1 MTGRSARWALLLVT
15 VLSAPLAAA
24 ANRDSSVRIA
34 AVHAPAGTDA
44 RARAALSES
53 LHRYLLEAQLAESLR
68 PYTVSPSLT
77 QLRRY
82 VEGSKQAK
90 LVCMVDLALS
100 DMQGQVVASVRG
112 SATTRGASS
121 RETIDAAARAAVT
134 RLPGALQ
141 ALNDSRNSPTQVA
154 GTTR

>member
-1 MTGRSARWALLLVT
+1 MTGRSARWSLLLAT
-15 VLSAPLAAA
+15 VLAAPFAAA
-24 ANRDSSVRIA
+24 ANGDSSVRIG

-53 LHRYLLEAQLAESLR
+53 LHRYLSEAALAASLR
-68 PYTVSPSLT
+68 RYTVAPSLT

-90 LVCMVDLALS
+90 LVCMVDLALR
-100 DMQGQVVASVRG
+100 DTHGNLVASVRG

-121 RETIDAAARAAVT
+121 RETIDAAAHAAVT

-141 ALNDSRNSPTQVA
+141 ALNDGQKSPTQVA
-154 GTTR
+154 AATR

>member
-1 MTGRSARWALLLVT
+1 MLLAT
-15 VLSAPLAAA
+15 VLSAPLAGAA
-24 ANRDSSVRIA
+24 SGDSPVRIA

-53 LHRYLLEAQLAESLR
+53 LHRYLSDAALADSLR
-68 PYTVSPSLT
+68 PYTVSPSLI

-82 VEGSKQAK
+82 VEGSKQTK

-100 DMQGQVVASVRG
+100 DTQGQVVASVRG

-121 RETIDAAARAAVT
+121 RETIDAAAQAAVT

-141 ALNDSRNSPTQVA
+141 ALNARKSPTQVA
-154 GTTR
+154 AAAR

>member
-1 MTGRSARWALLLVT
+1 MTRRSARWGLLLVT
-15 VLSAPLAAA
+15 LLSAPLAAA

-44 RARAALSES
+44 RARAALSDS
-53 LHRYLLEAQLAESLR
+53 LRRQLAEPGLADSLR

-82 VEGSKQAK
+82 VEGSKQAR

-100 DMQGQVVASVRG
+100 DMHGQVLASVRG
-112 SATTRGASS
+112 RATTHGASS
-121 RETIDAAARAAVT
+121 QEAIDAAAHAAVT
-134 RLPGALQ
+134 RLPGVLE
-141 ALNDSRNSPTQVA
+141 ALNASQKSPTQVA
-154 GTTR
+154 GATR

>member
-1 MTGRSARWALLLVT
+1 MTGRSARWGLLLVT

-24 ANRDSSVRIA
+24 ANGDSAVRIA

-53 LHRYLLEAQLAESLR
+53 LRRYLSEAALADSLR

-82 VEGSKQAK
+82 VEDSKQAR

-100 DMQGQVVASVRG
+100 DAQGTLVASVRG
-112 SATTRGASS
+112 SATTRGASP
-121 RETIDAAARAAVT
+121 RETIDAAAHAAVT

-141 ALNDSRNSPTQVA
+141 ALNDAQKSPTQVA
-154 GTTR
+154 AATR